1 MRRLKRL
8 LPFVGKALR
17 EPRWGMRVAAR
28 SLEVLRQ
35 GGVGGFR
42 AAVRRNL
49 SHRAPDYPQWVAA
62 YDTLTDAGRREI
74 TARIAALGHKPLISV
89 LMPVFDPPLHLLDEA
104 IRSVQAQLYPHW
116 ELCIADD
123 ASRDPQVRALL
134 ARRAAEDARIRV
146 VCREQNGHI
155 SRASNSA
162 LELATGEFVAL
173 LDNDDILPEYALFF
187 VVDAINRQPDA
198 GILYSDEDKLN
209 AAGHRF
215 YPYFKSD
222 WNPSLFL
229 SHNLI
234 SHFGVYRTQLMLEV
248 GGFRVGFEGS
258 QDYDL
263 AARCVEKLR
272 TEQIVHIPRVL
283 YHWRVVPGSTAA
295 DIEGKP
301 YALTASERALNEHLR
316 RQGIAG
322 TVEAL
327 PSGVHRVHYTL
338 PNPPP
343 LVSIIVPTRNAVEL
357 LRTCITSVREKT
369 QYANYEILL
378 VDNGSDDP
386 AALAYIASLAAD
398 PMIRVIRDERPFNYS
413 ALNNRAAREA
423 RGELLLL
430 LNNDIEVI
438 TPDWLGEM
446 VGIAMQSDVGAV
458 GARLWYPNDT
468 LQHGGVV
475 IGLGGVACH
484 AHRGLP
490 KGQRGYCFRAEVMQ
504 DFSAVT
510 GACLMVKKSQFF
522 EVGGLNEVDLAVAFN
537 DIDLCLKLRERGY
550 RNVWTPFAELYH
562 HESISRGPENTP
574 EKRARFKREIE
585 YMQKHWEK
593 WIAHDP
599 AYSPNLTI
607 AAEDFSFAWPTRV
620 EALSSFG
627 SRPADSLS

>member
-1 MRRLKRL
+1 MRRLRRL
-8 LPFVGKALR
+8 LPFVGRALR
-17 EPRWGMRVAAR
+17 EPRWGMWAAAR
-28 SLEVLRQ
+28 SWHMFRH
-35 GGVGGFR
+35 GGLAGLKG
-42 AAVRRNL
+42 AIRRNL
-49 SHRAPDYPQWVAA
+49 ARPAPDYAQWVAA

-74 TARIAALGHKPLISV
+74 AARIAAFPRRPLISV
-89 LMPVFDPPLHLLDEA
+89 LMPVFDPPLQLLDEA

-134 ARRAAEDARIRV
+134 LRRAAEDSRIRV
-146 VCREQNGHI
+146 VFREQNGHI

-162 LELATGEFVAL
+162 LELATGDFIAL
-173 LDNDDILPEYALFF
+173 LDNDDIIPEYALFF
-187 VVDAINRQPDA
+187 IADAIDRHPDA
-198 GILYSDEDKLN
+198 GIVYSDEDKLN

-229 SHNLI
+229 AHNMI
-234 SHFGVYRTQLMLEV
+234 SHLGVYRTQLVREV

-272 TEQIVHIPRVL
+272 PAQIVHVPRVL
-283 YHWRVVPGSTAA
+283 YHWRVVPGSTSEH
-295 DIEGKP
+295 IEGKP
-301 YALTASERALNEHLR
+301 YALTASERALNEHLM
-316 RQGIAG
+316 RQGIAA

-327 PSGVHRVHYTL
+327 PSGVHRVRYAL
-338 PNPPP
+338 PESLP
-343 LVSIIVPTRNAVEL
+343 LVSIIVPTRNAVDL
-357 LRTCITSVREKT
+357 LRTCLESVRAKT
-369 QYANYEILL
+369 HYANYEILL

-386 AALAYIASLAAD
+386 AALSYIASLAAD
-398 PMIRVIRDERPFNYS
+398 PAIRVIRDDRPFNYS
-413 ALNNRAAREA
+413 ALNNQAARQA

-438 TPDWLGEM
+438 APDWLDEM
-446 VGIAMQSDVGAV
+446 VGIAMQADVGAV
-458 GARLWYPNDT
+458 GARLWYPDDT

-484 AHRGLP
+484 AHSRLP
-490 KGQRGYCFRAEVMQ
+490 KGQRGYCFRAELTQ

-510 GACLMVKKSQFF
+510 GACLMVRKSRFF

-574 EKRARFKREIE
+574 EKKARFQREVH
-585 YMQKHWEK
+585 YMQKRWAK

-607 AAEDFSFAWPTRV
+607 ASENFGYAWPPRV
-620 EALSSFG
+620 EALSAFNT
-627 SRPADSLS
+627 RR